1 MNDVGKTI
9 VYLIEKCLRWLYV
22 TRRKNVVYRVFVSTI
37 IFLFLALIMI
47 AAFGLLEMFL
57 LYNLAGKNSANFF
70 GISKI
75 VFSILILIILLNWGT
90 KQSDYSKEL
99 LTCYW
104 LIKNREKKKHNWV
117 KGILIVAISTVLILA
132 LTDEID
138 RIAILLKASLVETLI
153 VGFGIITL
161 FVYIP
166 LTESIIDEMK
176 FYKTKSIAS
185 VVLLAILLIIYMAS
199 KGNVQ
204 TEDMSNVYDIM
215 IFSIGQ
221 LAFAESAI
229 ANLKCIYKK
238 MKEDKKEKISEYFQ
252 EVDKEYEEL
261 EREFQ
266 VGIQQV
272 KCCREN
278 LASSWCEMNW
288 TQKIKCISV
297 TFGTII
303 FLGVIA
309 WICIYLL
316 NRMLI
321 IEQQIS
327 SFLRGLVNV
336 Y

>member
-1 MNDVGKTI
+1 MNDAGKTM
-9 VYLIEKCLRWLYV
+9 VYLIEKCLKWLYV
-22 TRRKNVVYRVFVSTI
+22 TRRKNMVYRVFVSTI

-204 TEDMSNVYDIM
+204 TEDMSNIYDIM

-261 EREFQ
+261 ERKFQ
-266 VGIQQV
+266 AGIQQV
-272 KCCREN
+272 KCCGEN
-278 LASSWCEMNW
+278 LAFSWCEMNW
-288 TQKIKCISV
+288 TQKIKCIGV

-309 WICIYLL
+309 WICIYLS

-321 IEQQIS
+321 YEQQIS